1 MTKVYDATNTASF
14 TPTYSFTGF
23 ASGDTSATLSNTT
36 LQYAT
41 SGNVATSHV
50 VGSDRV
56 LANGLAVTGI
66 TGSNGSLATD
76 YSVNGTAN
84 SGAASAS
91 ITAAAL
97 TASLTN
103 TGVTKVYDATNTASF
118 TPTYS
123 FTGFA
128 SGDTSATLSNTTL
141 QYATSGNVATS
152 HVVGSDRVLANGL
165 AVTGITGSNG
175 SLATDYSVNGTANSG
190 AASAS
195 ITAAALTASLTNTG
209 VTKVYDAT
217 NAASFTPTY
226 SFTGFA
232 SGDTSAT
239 LSNTTLQYATSGNVA
254 TSHVVGSDRVLANG
268 LAVTGI
274 TGSNGSLATD
284 YSVNGTANSGAASA
298 SITAAALTASL
309 TNTGVT
315 KVYDATNTASFTP
328 TYSFTGFAS
337 GDTSATLSNTTLQ
350 YATSGNV
357 ATSHVVG
364 SDRVLAN
371 GLAVTGITG
380 SNGSLATD
388 YSVNGTANSG
398 AASASIT
405 AAALTASLTNTGV
418 TKVYDATNTASFTPT
433 YSFTGF
439 ASGDTSAT
447 LSNTTLQYATSGNV
461 ATSHVVGSDRVLA
474 NGLAVTGITGSN
486 GSLATD
492 YSVNGT
498 ANSGAASASITAA
511 ALTASLTN
519 TGVTKVYD
527 ATNTASF
534 TPTYSFTGFAS
545 GDTSA
550 TLSNTTL
557 QYATS
562 GNVATSH
569 VVGSD
574 RVLANGLAVTG
585 ITGSNGSL
593 ATDYSV
599 NGTANSGAASASIT
613 AAALTASLT
622 NTGVTKVYDAT
633 NTASFTP
640 TYSFTGFASGDTSA
654 TLSNTTLQYATSG
667 NVATSHVV
675 GSDRVLANGLAVTGI
690 TGSNGSLATDYSV
703 NGTANSGAASASI
716 TAAALTASLTNTG
729 VTKVYDATNTASF
742 TPTYSFTGFASG
754 DTSATLSN
762 TTLQYATSGN
772 VATSHVVGSDRV
784 LANGLAVTGITGSNG
799 SLATDYSVNGT
810 ANSGAASAS
819 ITAAALTAS
828 LTNTGVTKVYDATN
842 TASFTPTY
850 SFTGFA
856 SGDTSATLS
865 NTTLQYAT
873 SGNVA
878 TSHVVGRTGCWQTA
892 WRSPASPA
900 ATAAWRRT
908 TR

>member
-1 MTKVYDATNTASF
+1 MRQR
-14 TPTYSFTGF
+14 TGI
-23 ASGDTSATLSNTT
+23 
-36 LQYAT
+36 QC
-41 SGNVATSHV
+41 SGNV
-50 VGSDRV
+50 
-56 LANGLAVTGI
+56 
-66 TGSNGSLATD
+66 
-76 YSVNGTAN
+76 GT
-84 SGAASAS
+84 

-103 TGVTKVYDATNTASF
+103 TGVTKVYDATNAASF

-315 KVYDATNTASFTP
+315 KVYDATNAASFTPTYSFTGFASGDTSATLSNTTLQYATSGNVATSHVVGSTGCWQRPGGHRHHRQQRQPRDGLLGNGTANSGAASASITAAALTASLTNTGVTKVYDATNAASFTP

-418 TKVYDATNTASFTPT
+418 TKVYDATNAASFTPT

-461 ATSHVVGSDRVLA
+461 ATSHVVGSDRALA

-527 ATNTASF
+527 ATNAASF

-562 GNVATSH
+562 GNA
-569 VVGSD
+569 
-574 RVLANGLAVTG
+574 
-585 ITGSNGSL
+585 
-593 ATDYSV
+593 
-599 NGTANSGAASASIT
+599 
-613 AAALTASLT
+613 
-622 NTGVTKVYDAT
+622 
-633 NTASFTP
+633 
-640 TYSFTGFASGDTSA
+640 
-654 TLSNTTLQYATSG
+654 
-667 NVATSHVV
+667 
-675 GSDRVLANGLAVTGI
+675 
-690 TGSNGSLATDYSV
+690 
-703 NGTANSGAASASI
+703 
-716 TAAALTASLTNTG
+716 
-729 VTKVYDATNTASF
+729 
-742 TPTYSFTGFASG
+742 
-754 DTSATLSN
+754 
-762 TTLQYATSGN
+762 
-772 VATSHVVGSDRV
+772 
-784 LANGLAVTGITGSNG
+784 
-799 SLATDYSVNGT
+799 
-810 ANSGAASAS
+810 
-819 ITAAALTAS
+819 
-828 LTNTGVTKVYDATN
+828 
-842 TASFTPTY
+842 
-850 SFTGFA
+850 
-856 SGDTSATLS
+856 
-865 NTTLQYAT
+865 
-873 SGNVA
+873 A

-892 WRSPASPA
+892 WWSPASPA
-900 ATAAWRRT
+900 ATAASRRT